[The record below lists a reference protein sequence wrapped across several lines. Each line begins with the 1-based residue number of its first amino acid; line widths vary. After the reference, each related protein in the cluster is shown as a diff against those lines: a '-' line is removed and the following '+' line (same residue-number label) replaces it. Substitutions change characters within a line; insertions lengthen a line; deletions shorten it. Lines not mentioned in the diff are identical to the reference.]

1 MLPGKETQYSDK
13 NLRSRQEARRP
24 NIIFPKKKKKKEN
37 RFDIACYFY
46 VPNDGPCYRV
56 ID

>member
-24 NIIFPKKKKKKEN
+24 NIKKKKEN
-37 RFDIACYFY
+37 RFDIACYIY